1 MVQNQLELLNLGFFN
16 LDLPAGWDAHF
27 FPSIESKLRLV
38 KEESIVI
45 FEYFLAPDLENEG
58 ILEFFY
64 QENISE
70 LQRNVNGVVFE
81 EDYDDRGYEV
91 LVENDHEFRKYFFHS
106 LDRLIFRLTL
116 TGTWEPQDED
126 EIRTVLKSIS
136 GNEVSPQP
144 TSEIVM
150 APFEFE
156 YENWFRVGAMYSK
169 RGGQ

>member
-1 MVQNQLELLNLGFFN
+1 MQNQLELLNLGFFN
-16 LDLPAGWDAHF
+16 IDLPAGWDAHF
-27 FPSIESKLRLV
+27 FPSIEFKLRLV
-38 KEESIVI
+38 KDDSIVI
-45 FEYFLAPDLENEG
+45 FEYFLAPESESES
-58 ILEFFY
+58 ILGFFY

-81 EDYDDRGYEV
+81 EDYEDRGYEV
-91 LVENDHEFRKYFFHS
+91 LVENNHEFRKYFFHS
-106 LDRLIFRLTL
+106 IDRLIFRLTL

-136 GNEVSPQP
+136 SNEISPEL
-144 TSEIVM
+144 TSEIVL